1 MLRVSA
7 PEKLREAVEAI
18 DAEGL
23 SQDRLRA
30 LTVALVEVRRVTPQ
44 GEMAAMLRR
53 HKLSS
58 RPFVVPAGSTG
69 RGRTSPVAQA
79 RKQIAKFLVGEFEG
93 QAGISKRSV
102 ATFLNIEEGSLIFD
116 FKSDRAARTGG
127 SLSAE
132 LERARP
138 GAAVQKKP
146 VPTEIRHTV
155 SATAAPNI
163 DGALSL
169 TLKAIGE
176 SGDLRKYGGLVRE
189 IGKVLA

>member
-1 MLRVSA
+1 MSA

-53 HKLSS
+53 QKLSS
-58 RPFVVPAGSTG
+58 RPFVVPAGATG
-69 RGRTSPVAQA
+69 GGRASPVAQA
-79 RKQIAKFLVGEFEG
+79 RKHVARFLVGEFEG
-93 QAGISKRSV
+93 QAGISRRSV
-102 ATFLNIEEGSLIFD
+102 AIFLNVSEGSLAFD
-116 FKSDRAARTGG
+116 LKSDRAARTGG

-138 GAAVQKKP
+138 GAEIQKKP
-146 VPTEIRHTV
+146 VPTGIRHTV
-155 SATAAPNI
+155 STASAPSL
-163 DGALSL
+163 DGALSM